1 MAVGEVI
8 LCLLSLVISNPCC
21 LALYSFFL
29 TTLPTQRNLF
39 TFFETNLVLAL
50 TAAVD
55 VGVRIISIDR
65 SVL

>member
-29 TTLPTQRNLF
+29 TTLPNQENLITSF
-39 TFFETNLVLAL
+39 GTVLVWAITSTVNIL
-50 TAAVD
+50 
-55 VGVRIISIDR
+55 VRR
-65 SVL
+65 VLW